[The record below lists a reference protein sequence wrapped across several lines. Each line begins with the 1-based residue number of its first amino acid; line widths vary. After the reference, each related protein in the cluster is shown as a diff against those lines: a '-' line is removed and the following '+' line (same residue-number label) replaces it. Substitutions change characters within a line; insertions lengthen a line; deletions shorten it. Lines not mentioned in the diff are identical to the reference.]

1 MVALPTGYGKSLP
14 MLLLGL
20 LMPEGGSAVFAPQEV
35 FIPSPLIGSTTYIVP
50 PLTTIEAQLLSECDR
65 LGIPAVA
72 GSQAIIVLF
81 YAWKIWCLYSKIV
94 HNLLINNSLQIFPE
108 DFGAAM
114 ARRPKIVIANV
125 EFLAHREV

>member
-81 YAWKIWCLYSKIV
+81 
-94 HNLLINNSLQIFPE
+94 
-108 DFGAAM
+108 
-114 ARRPKIVIANV
+114 
-125 EFLAHREV
+125 